1 MSGYVSKRVA
11 NTRTAMGTTDQKPQG
26 TGSVMLGLAGGIGS
40 SNWSKRVN
48 KRKSYSSMLKK
59 ECGEGNK
66 ASCINPTKPPVEA
79 AHNHEDNANDQG
91 GDDWSGGVMSVV
103 ANGGNQEEEEG
114 QEEEEEEE
122 EG

>member
-11 NTRTAMGTTDQKPQG
+11 NTRTAMGSTDQKPQG

-79 AHNHEDNANDQG
+79 AHNHSEEVDF
-91 GDDWSGGVMSVV
+91 GVGEGKTQVSEVVVSVFFD
-103 ANGGNQEEEEG
+103 
-114 QEEEEEEE
+114 
-122 EG
+122 

>member
-1 MSGYVSKRVA
+1 M
-11 NTRTAMGTTDQKPQG
+11 TRTAMGTTDQKPQG

-79 AHNHEDNANDQG
+79 AHNHSDEVEDVVVAVDDTNVDAGG
-91 GDDWSGGVMSVV
+91 GDVFVLVV
-103 ANGGNQEEEEG
+103 
-114 QEEEEEEE
+114 
-122 EG
+122 

>member
-79 AHNHEDNANDQG
+79 HNHSEEVVDY
-91 GDDWSGGVMSVV
+91 GDDDGDTNVDAGDDGDDVGGLTLTF
-103 ANGGNQEEEEG
+103 
-114 QEEEEEEE
+114 
-122 EG
+122 